1 VFARQRGP
9 LSRPSFRTAAKVV
22 VPLAVVAV
30 AASLVLRPPSNA
42 PTATPAP
49 TQVAQS
55 SQSPQTPKPSPTEPG
70 ATPEPWA
77 QLVLDPAVVV
87 ASVAPERVSAN
98 GVATAS
104 RFKLRSLD
112 GSSAIALAV
121 GVRADPPIAFRV
133 VAGAT
138 QDEAFLEPKE
148 PLLGST
154 TYRLTLEEPD
164 GALAGSWAFRT
175 ERPIRI
181 VGTLPGNESSG
192 VPVTTGIEVTF
203 DQDGTTGVQQRFHIE
218 PKVAG
223 RFEQHG
229 RTWVFVP
236 GARLELGTAY
246 TVTIDAGVG
255 VDGSDLVL
263 EQALSFRFE
272 TQSAVTKPEWTFA
285 FESPLAA
292 IRPGE
297 QATFPLFGGVED
309 EELPTEIAP
318 PDKVAAEVYR
328 LPDLATTLA
337 AAAAVTGPDSWLRAS
352 HVGLVDTS
360 RLKRVAAI
368 DAPLVRDAEQAM
380 FLQLPVQLDPG
391 AYIVVIPRQGRPQ
404 QQLLQVGNMAV
415 YAVTSDTESIAW
427 VNDLAS
433 VGPIAGARV
442 ALPDGTQLG
451 TTDPNGLARFTT
463 PSVLVPPMSDE
474 WQASPRIISITAPDG
489 RWAVAGLGSPVS
501 WKDGRYDS
509 QPSQASA
516 PRNRWWLLFNT
527 DRGQFRQTD
536 TIHAWGLVRAR
547 DGGAVPETV
556 ELRLRPVENES
567 AGSAIERVV
576 AHPDGLGVF
585 AVDVPIHDLPR
596 AAYALDL
603 MVDGVM
609 AESRWIDV
617 TEIRKPSYAITVEPA
632 KHAYLAGASI
642 DVLIKV
648 SFFDG
653 STVPSMDLR
662 VSSNWDSGSSTTTV
676 TTDAAGSARVSLKA
690 VFSGSPDGWHGQ
702 SISVTPVRPEE
713 GEISGG
719 ADVIVFPSTAWLTN
733 KATLDGTTLTVTG
746 TLSKLDFGAM
756 NAAYAQDDWSWPASD
771 SLTGAPIAGRE
782 VSVKVIEQVPV
793 RRQSGSYYD
802 YVEKRVVTTYD
813 YDIDAKTVGTFK
825 ASTKTDGSF
834 RVQATVPSAVHGY
847 ELVLT
852 STDPSDRPL
861 RSSDWAYARTNP
873 LDVHR
878 APYLIPDGCGP
889 STITVGL
896 DADAT
901 VTMHRGDGTVA
912 PDGRYLFL
920 VANRGLRDAA
930 VGTGPAFTRALH
942 QDDLPGF
949 TIRGVQLTSKGYAIA
964 DASIRVDTA
973 DLALDVQLKPDRA
986 RYAPGDRVTVQIT
999 TLGPDGRP
1007 IDADVVVQGVDEK
1020 LFAIGAASEADALAE
1035 LHGWTDTGLLQSF
1048 TSHRLP
1054 VRLDDGGCG
1063 AEGGSRESF
1072 GDVVTAQLV
1081 RTGADGKATVAFD
1094 LTDDLTSWHL
1104 TALALSGG
1112 LRAGSSSILIPVGLP
1127 FFVETVLAPEYLV
1140 GEAPVLRVRG
1150 YGDALRTGDVVTF
1163 TISAP
1168 TLGIDGATVTGK
1180 AFDAVRFA
1188 LPTLVAGSHR
1198 ITVEGKGPGTGLRDA
1213 ITRTIHVAPSRL
1225 AALVTQYDV
1234 LAPGYAPTGGD
1245 GLTTYAVLDAGR
1257 GALVGRFLDLAS
1269 SRSARFDASAAAEM
1283 ARRLLIEEFDF
1294 TESELEPTGFDAS
1307 RYEQYGIA
1315 LLPYASRDPE
1325 LTALAA
1331 VIVPSLI
1338 NVDSARE
1345 YLRGYLESDQPTVEA
1360 RAMVVAGLAG
1370 LGDDVL
1376 DELRTLAAAPP
1387 SIRASLWIALGL
1399 AVMGDENGARTI
1411 ERDLL
1416 SAHGQR
1422 FGPWV
1427 RLVVGTGL
1435 DDTNDATRLLLILSS
1450 RLGEP
1455 FAPDVAR
1462 YLQDHPTQERS
1473 LALEEL
1479 AFLHGSL
1486 DRLPRAAG
1494 RFAWTVDGERH
1505 EVELE
1510 RGEAFNLVLTAPQRR
1525 TLVLEPLAGKL
1536 SVVTSWTG
1544 LGADVPTGGPVTI
1557 TRVVTP
1563 ANDAPDDQLVRV
1575 SIHVSFTGQATRGCW
1590 QLTDLAPSG
1599 LVPIERRYDWPDADI
1614 PSYAAAPWS
1623 IDGQRVSWC
1632 AMPDGQTRDFEYV
1645 ARVVSPGSYRWEPAV
1660 IQSLAAPEIGMATD
1674 AFTFRIR

>member
-1 VFARQRGP
+1 M
-9 LSRPSFRTAAKVV
+9 AKLV

-30 AASLVLRPPSNA
+30 VAALVLRPPSTP
-42 PTATPAP
+42 PTASPGP
-49 TQVAQS
+49 TQAAQS
-55 SQSPQTPKPSPTEPG
+55 SQPSQTPKPSPTGPA
-70 ATPEPWA
+70 ATPEPWV
-77 QLVLDPAVVV
+77 QLDLDPAVVV
-87 ASVAPERVSAN
+87 ASVEPEHVSPN

-104 RFKLRSLD
+104 RFMLRSLD
-112 GSSAIALAV
+112 GSSATALAA

-175 ERPIRI
+175 ERPIRV
-181 VGTLPGNESSG
+181 VGTLPGDKSSG

-218 PKVAG
+218 PAVEG

-229 RTWVFVP
+229 RTWVYVP

-246 TVTIDAGVG
+246 TVTIDPGVG

-285 FESPLAA
+285 FESPMAA
-292 IRPGE
+292 VKPGE

-309 EELPTEIAP
+309 EEYEYPIASPDEI
-318 PDKVAAEVYR
+318 AAEVYR

-337 AAAAVTGPDSWLRAS
+337 AAAAVTGPDSWLRVS
-352 HVGLVDTS
+352 HEGLVDTS
-360 RLKRVAAI
+360 HLDRVAAI
-368 DAPLVRDAEQAM
+368 DAPLVRDSEQAL

-404 QQLLQVGNMAV
+404 QQLLQVGNLAV
-415 YAVTSDTESIAW
+415 YAVTSDTQSIAW

-433 VGPIAGARV
+433 VGPVAGARV
-442 ALPDGTQLG
+442 ALPDGTALG
-451 TTDPNGLARFTT
+451 TTDADGVARFTT
-463 PSVLVPPMSDE
+463 RPELIPPLADGWE
-474 WQASPRIISITAPDG
+474 ASPRIISITAPDG
-489 RWAVAGLGSPVS
+489 RWVVAGLGSPVS
-501 WKDGRYDS
+501 WKDGRYDN

-527 DRGQFRQTD
+527 DREQFRQTD

-547 DGGAVPETV
+547 DGGAVPESV
-556 ELRLRPVENES
+556 ELRLRPIENES

-576 AHPDGLGVF
+576 AHPDGLGMF
-585 AVDVPIHDLPR
+585 AVDVPIRDLPR

-642 DVLIKV
+642 DVLINV
-648 SFFDG
+648 RFFDG
-653 STVPSMDLR
+653 STVPSMDLK
-662 VSSNWDSGSSTTTV
+662 VESNWDSGSSTTTV
-676 TTDAAGSARVSLKA
+676 TTDAAGTARVSFKA
-690 VFSGSPDGWHGQ
+690 VFSGRPDGWHGQ
-702 SISVTPVRPEE
+702 SISVAPVRPEE

-733 KATLDGTTLTVTG
+733 KAELDGTTLTVTG

-756 NAAYAQDDWSWPASD
+756 NAAYIEDDWSWPEAESM
-771 SLTGAPIAGRE
+771 TGAPIAGRT
-782 VSVKVIEQVPV
+782 VSVQVIEQVPV
-793 RRQSGSYYD
+793 RHQAGSYYD
-802 YVEKRVVTTYD
+802 YVEKRVVARYE
-813 YDIDAKTVGTFK
+813 YDIDEKTVGTYK
-825 ASTKTDGSF
+825 ASTKADGSF
-834 RVQATVPSAVHGY
+834 RLQVTVPSAVHNY
-847 ELVLT
+847 DLVLT

-861 RSSDWAYARTNP
+861 RSNDWAHAHTNP
-873 LDVHR
+873 LDLQR

-901 VTMHRGDGTVA
+901 VTMHRGDGAVA
-912 PDGRYLFL
+912 ADGRYLFL

-930 VGTGPAFTRALH
+930 VGTAPTFTRVLH
-942 QDDLPGF
+942 TEDLPGF
-949 TIRGVQLTSKGYAIA
+949 TIRGVQLTAKGYATA

-973 DLALDVQLKPDRA
+973 DLALDVQLKADRA

-1020 LFAIGAASEADALAE
+1020 LYAIGAAREADALEE
-1035 LHGWTDTGLLQSF
+1035 LHAWTDNGLLQSF

-1054 VRLDDGGCG
+1054 VRFDDGGCG
-1063 AEGGSRESF
+1063 DEGGSRETF

-1081 RTGADGKATVAFD
+1081 RTGADGRATVAFD

-1104 TALALSGG
+1104 TALAVSGG

-1140 GEAPVLRVRG
+1140 GDAPVLRVRG
-1150 YGDALRTGDVVTF
+1150 YGDALHAGEAVTF

-1168 TLGIDGATVTGK
+1168 TLGVDRATVTGK
-1180 AFDAVRFA
+1180 AFAAVRFA
-1188 LPTLVAGSHR
+1188 LPTLAVGSHR
-1198 ITVEGKGPGTGLRDA
+1198 ITVEGKGPGTGMRDA
-1213 ITRTIHVAPSRL
+1213 ITRTIHVVPSRL
-1225 AALVTQYDV
+1225 AALVTQYDI
-1234 LAPGYAPTGGD
+1234 LTPGYEPAGGE
-1245 GLTTYAVLDAGR
+1245 GLTTYTVLDAGR
-1257 GALVGRFLDLAS
+1257 GALVGQFLDLAS
-1269 SRSARFDASAAAEM
+1269 SRSARFDSSAAAEM
-1283 ARRLLIEEFDF
+1283 ARRVLIEEFGF
-1294 TESELEPTGFDAS
+1294 AESEVEPTGFDAS

-1331 VIVPSLI
+1331 VIVPGLI
-1338 NVDSARE
+1338 DADAARD
-1345 YLRGYLESDQPTVEA
+1345 YLRGYLESDQPTPEA
-1360 RAMVVAGLAG
+1360 RAMVLAGLAG

-1387 SIRASLWIALGL
+1387 SLRASLWIALGL
-1399 AVMGDENGARTI
+1399 AVMGDENGARAI
-1411 ERDLL
+1411 ERELL
-1416 SAHGQR
+1416 AAHGQR
-1422 FGPWV
+1422 FGPWI

-1435 DDTNDATRLLLILSS
+1435 DDTNDATRLLLVLSS

-1462 YLQDHPTQERS
+1462 YLRDHPTQERS

-1479 AFLHGSL
+1479 AYLQGSL

-1505 EVELE
+1505 EVELD

-1525 TLVLEPLAGKL
+1525 TLVLEPIAGKL

-1544 LGADVPTGGPVTI
+1544 LGAAVPTGGPVTI

-1563 ANDAPDDQLVRV
+1563 ANDLPDDQLVRV
-1575 SIHVSFTGQATRGCW
+1575 RIHVTFTGQATRGCW

-1614 PSYAAAPWS
+1614 PEYVDAPWA

-1632 AMPDGQTRDFEYV
+1632 AAPDGQTRDFEYV
-1645 ARVVSPGSYRWEPAV
+1645 ARVVTPGSYRWEPAV
-1660 IQSLAAPEIGMATD
+1660 IQSLAAPEIGMATGT
-1674 AFTFRIR
+1674 FTFTIR